1 MSQLITLLAGF
12 YTSSAP
18 GAVPSKVFLPI
29 TLYGARA
36 GVSFNTPGLSGSVGL
51 GYEWG
56 STAVPL
62 VDETVS
68 TGPVTFT
75 ETLNIGTLS
84 LLFALSYTF

>member
-1 MSQLITLLAGF
+1 
-12 YTSSAP
+12 
-18 GAVPSKVFLPI
+18 
-29 TLYGARA
+29 
-36 GVSFNTPGLSGSVGL
+36 VGL

-56 STAVPL
+56 SAAVPL